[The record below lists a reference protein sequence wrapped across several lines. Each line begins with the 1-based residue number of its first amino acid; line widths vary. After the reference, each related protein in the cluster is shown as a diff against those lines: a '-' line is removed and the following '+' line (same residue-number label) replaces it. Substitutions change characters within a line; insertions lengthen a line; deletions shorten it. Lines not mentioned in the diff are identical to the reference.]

1 MKEALIL
8 AGGKG
13 TRLRS
18 VTNGGQKV
26 AVRVGNQTFIELLL
40 KQLEAEGFSQ
50 VYLALGYR
58 ADDVKKI
65 VSQLS
70 LNLEI
75 HFILERTPLGTG
87 GAVKNAM
94 KFTSSNNILVLNGD
108 TYNEFDYSS
117 IIDTH
122 EKTGAHVTV
131 LVKSV
136 DNISRYG
143 EVKIGAHQ
151 TIIKFTEKTGLKK
164 PGVINSG
171 VYVFKK
177 NLLKDVPQEAFSLE
191 EFLTNHVNTLLMKAV
206 YSDGRFFDIG
216 TPKDYHQ
223 FIALLKY

>member
-18 VTNGGQKV
+18 VTNGSQKV

-40 KQLEAEGFSQ
+40 KQLETEGFSQ

-58 ADDVKKI
+58 ADDVRKV

-94 KFTSSNNILVLNGD
+94 KFISGNNVLVLNGD
-108 TYNEFDYSS
+108 TYNEFHYSS
-117 IIDTH
+117 IINTH
-122 EKTGAHVTV
+122 EQTGAHVTV

-136 DNISRYG
+136 DNVSRYG
-143 EVKIGAHQ
+143 EVKIGAHK

-171 VYVFKK
+171 VYVFNK
-177 NLLKDVPQEAFSLE
+177 NLLKDVSQESFSLE

-216 TPKDYHQ
+216 TPEDYQQ
-223 FIALLKY
+223 FIELFKD